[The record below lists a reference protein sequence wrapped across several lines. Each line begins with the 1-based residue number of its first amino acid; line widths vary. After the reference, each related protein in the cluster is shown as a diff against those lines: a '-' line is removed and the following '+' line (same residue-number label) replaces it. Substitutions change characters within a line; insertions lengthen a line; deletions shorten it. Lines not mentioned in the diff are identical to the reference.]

1 MKTADLKTA
10 FRPYVYPY
18 AGSGFMAGTEDED
31 VIERNAQIC
40 ADIAVQYAAQFAPKW
55 MSVEKHGLPESKFNC
70 IFYSNDLR
78 NPCDMVAGIYFP
90 DKGFMSG
97 GQKWVNVTH
106 YMAMPSKPTTK
117 NSLT

>member
-1 MKTADLKTA
+1 MKTEKQPHEILYSKPSEQV
-10 FRPYVYPY
+10 FVYD
-18 AGSGFMAGTEDED
+18 EDESTRD
-31 VIERNAQIC
+31 WYSED
-40 ADIAVQYAAQFAPKW
+40 DIFDAMLEYAAQFAPEW
-55 MSVEKHGLPESKFNC
+55 VSVEKHGLPESKFNC

-117 NSLT
+117 NILT